1 MKLRPLND
9 RLIVERIESENK
21 TSGGIIIPDTAKE
34 KPIEAVVAAVSESM
48 SNETD
53 ENAVKLKEGDKV
65 LFGKFSG
72 TDITVDGK
80 DYLIL
85 RIEDILA
92 VVEN

>member
-34 KPIEAVVAAVSESM
+34 KPIEAVVVAVSESM